1 MFRLLHL
8 RFKAPSVGEENVKGS
23 QGGVGGERRGT
34 WLKSENLGLLVP
46 VAGHHREE
54 VGILCGIEGGII
66 GRIKGGGIIG
76 RIRVEMFSRIKAGF
90 LCGID

>member
-8 RFKAPSVGEENVKGS
+8 RFKTPSIGEEDVKGS
-23 QGGVGGERRGT
+23 QGGVGERRGT
-34 WLKSENLGLLVP
+34 WSKSENLGLLVP

-66 GRIKGGGIIG
+66 GRI
-76 RIRVEMFSRIKAGF
+76 RVEMFSRIKAGF

>member
-8 RFKAPSVGEENVKGS
+8 RFKASSVGEEDVKGS
-23 QGGVGGERRGT
+23 QGGVGERRGT
-34 WLKSENLGLLVP
+34 WSKSENLGLLVP

-66 GRIKGGGIIG
+66 GRI
-76 RIRVEMFSRIKAGF
+76 RVEMFSRIKAGF